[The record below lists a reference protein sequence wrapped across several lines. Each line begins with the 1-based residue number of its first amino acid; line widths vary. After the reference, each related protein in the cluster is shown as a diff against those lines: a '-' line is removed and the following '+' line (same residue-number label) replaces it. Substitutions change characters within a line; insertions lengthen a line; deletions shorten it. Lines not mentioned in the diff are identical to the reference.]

1 MVRNLQDSSGTQKVH
16 IPGIE
21 RYVEL
26 NNKKY
31 VIKSKSVDWTN
42 GMANMYIFEQP
53 KKVNIQ
59 NINPY
64 LYNDQYKVILRQFA
78 SELKRLLN
86 CIMNELSNLDKEDRL
101 FRNLRNSIKVMTSMI
116 EEIIGIV
123 TFNNND
129 VPEAETEEFTIRDL
143 LDEVYNIMSSKI
155 KASKLDYIQMI
166 TPELE
171 NINISSEKSTIK
183 QILLNLL
190 TNAIMNTD
198 KGQLKV
204 E

>member
-1 MVRNLQDSSGTQKVH
+1 
-16 IPGIE
+16 
-21 RYVEL
+21 
-26 NNKKY
+26 
-31 VIKSKSVDWTN
+31 
-42 GMANMYIFEQP
+42 MYIFEQP

-101 FRNLRNSIKVMTSMI
+101 FKNLRNSIKVMTSMI

-129 VPEAETEEFTIRDL
+129 VPEAETEDFTIRDL

-155 KASKLDYIQMI
+155 KISKLDYIQMI

-190 TNAIMNTD
+190 TNAILNTD